1 MKYTFK
7 DITSSYTKEKRKRSS
22 IWARA
27 VSRPLSFLFT
37 YIFINLGCSANFVSI
52 LSIFDALI
60 ACVLILFGGN
70 LLYVGVGL
78 FVFWHVLD
86 CVDGNIA
93 RVKRSSSYGGAFLDA
108 VSGYVAPAF
117 IFLSVGVGAFLTTSI
132 IPDEYSYF
140 LIVLGGF
147 SSVTDILTRIIY
159 QKYLVTEYRLGLVG
173 KHGDIDQ
180 ERSSG
185 LKHIADLIMKNMGYS
200 SLFMPLLIICSI
212 IGYLDILTA
221 VYALYYVA
229 LLISTVVLF
238 VSKANK
244 LEARL
249 KALGIMPDG
258 NVKEF

>member
-37 YIFINLGCSANFVSI
+37 YIFINLGCSANFVSV

-93 RVKRSSSYGGAFLDA
+93 RVKRSSS
-108 VSGYVAPAF
+108 
-117 IFLSVGVGAFLTTSI
+117 
-132 IPDEYSYF
+132 
-140 LIVLGGF
+140 
-147 SSVTDILTRIIY
+147 
-159 QKYLVTEYRLGLVG
+159 
-173 KHGDIDQ
+173 
-180 ERSSG
+180 
-185 LKHIADLIMKNMGYS
+185 
-200 SLFMPLLIICSI
+200 
-212 IGYLDILTA
+212 
-221 VYALYYVA
+221 
-229 LLISTVVLF
+229 
-238 VSKANK
+238 
-244 LEARL
+244 
-249 KALGIMPDG
+249 
-258 NVKEF
+258 